1 MYDKIIN
8 LCFEIKYI
16 VFVKNISILILYG
29 YLFKGVY
36 VKYINGYFYVVYL
49 EIFLGY
55 SFFNYFI
62 CIDNY

>member
-8 LCFEIKYI
+8 LRFEIKYI
-16 VFVKNISILILYG
+16 VFVKNASILILYG
-29 YLFKGVY
+29 YLSKGVY
-36 VKYINGYFYVVYL
+36 AKRINGYLYVVYL

-55 SFFNYFI
+55 SFFNYPI